1 MIPNDFERKEYQ
13 KENIKYSMKQEI
25 YNALQSNPPPSRIKL
40 NSFIWCTYMQY
51 FTQLITHPSHLLQFL
66 CITTMKPSYSH
77 SVFSTQ
83 YSLNSSRTTATKR
96 CYLFFDREKFPT
108 KREIFSPNPNE
119 SIIFFIKEREREN
132 VTNVILLSLFDCNN
146 QHDVGN
152 FFSSNV
158 ALQATRLMLPE
169 RLMLGAWGCFEKLT
183 CIKAIL
189 HGMKKYVKMYLGFQ
203 DKEVAVWK
211 LQTWIFVSSLGYL
224 EKL

>member
-1 MIPNDFERKEYQ
+1 MFQTLSEKILNTQWNKKFVMLSRAILP
-13 KENIKYSMKQEI
+13 
-25 YNALQSNPPPSRIKL
+25 RIKL
-40 NSFIWCTYMQY
+40 NSFIWCTYMR
-51 FTQLITHPSHLLQFL
+51 FLTQLITHAPNLLQFL
-66 CITTMKPSYSH
+66 CITTIKPPYSH
-77 SVFSTQ
+77 SVFSAQ
-83 YSLNSSRTTATKR
+83 YSLNRDSSLQEQRTQNIY
-96 CYLFFDREKFPT
+96 YLFPRREKFPI
-108 KREIFSPNPNE
+108 KREIFSLNPNE

-158 ALQATRLMLPE
+158 ALQGE